1 MLGELTRLTR
11 PFNYLGLPTAS
22 LPAGFD
28 DRGMPVGLQLVGAP
42 WSEALL
48 CTAGDAFQ
56 RETDWHLRRP

>member
-1 MLGELTRLTR
+1 VLGALTRLTR

-28 DRGMPVGLQLVGAP
+28 GSGMPIGLQLVGAP
-42 WSEALL
+42 WSEPLL